1 MTTDERIQEVIRQKF
16 VGTTVLTVAHRLTTI
31 ADYDKIVV
39 MAEGR
44 IVEVGSPWEL
54 IQKGGLF
61 SQMVGRSSNSS
72 TQIMLK
78 AKSRADKTK

>member
-1 MTTDERIQEVIRQKF
+1 M
-16 VGTTVLTVAHRLTTI
+16 LTVAHRLSTI
-31 ADYDKIVV
+31 ADYDKIIV

-72 TQIMLK
+72 HQIMHK
-78 AKSRADKTK
+78 AKSRFNKTK